1 MQGENVKYN
10 TTLYTILHHKQKFIH
25 SSEEARGKFLF
36 YQLCELGDLFM
47 LAARSYYMCLNM

>member
-10 TTLYTILHHKQKFIH
+10 TKNSYKVKQKFIH

-47 LAARSYYMCLNM
+47 LAARSYYMYLNM